1 MDSPALVSLLHT
13 DALTQMRKV
22 VVTERLS
29 NRETS
34 RPQLFSFNRFFRH
47 GFSCYIQLCVFT
59 DCIVPFSG
67 LLLYVLALA
76 KNHSGF
82 WTVFIVVIKRPILL
96 ETLLH
101 DFL

>member
-13 DALTQMRKV
+13 DALTQMGKV
-22 VVTERLS
+22 VVTERLL

-34 RPQLFSFNRFFRH
+34 RPQLFSFNRFFRP
-47 GFSCYIQLCVFT
+47 GFSCYIQLYVFT

-67 LLLYVLALA
+67 LLLYVC